1 MNNYPKVEEVNDC
14 ITSGALTSV
23 KAWTTIG
30 GFNED
35 YFIDLVDSE
44 FSIRMRNNNFSI
56 LRVNEVA
63 MTHEVGESKEL
74 KIGKHV
80 IRCTKHSPIRCYYM
94 VRNHFMYLAKYKS
107 QLNLK
112 FETKMLIH
120 KIVTSIMVADEKKKT
135 IKMMRKGYR
144 DYKKG
149 ITGKYK

>member
-1 MNNYPKVEEVNDC
+1 
-14 ITSGALTSV
+14 
-23 KAWTTIG
+23 
-30 GFNED
+30 
-35 YFIDLVDSE
+35 
-44 FSIRMRNNNFSI
+44 MRNNNFSI

-107 QLNLK
+107 QLNIK
-112 FETKMLIH
+112 FETKMLFH
-120 KIVTSIMVADEKKKT
+120 KIVTSIMVADEKMKT
-135 IKMMRKGYR
+135 IKMMRTGYR

-149 ITGKYK
+149 ITGKCK